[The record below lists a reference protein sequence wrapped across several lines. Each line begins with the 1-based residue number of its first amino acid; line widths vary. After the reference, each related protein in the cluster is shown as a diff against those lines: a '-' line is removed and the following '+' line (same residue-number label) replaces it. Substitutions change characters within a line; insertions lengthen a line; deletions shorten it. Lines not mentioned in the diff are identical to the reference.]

1 MHSIRRFLVAAAT
14 SAALIAA
21 PFSTS
26 ALAAPAPGDTAVAPA
41 AAGTCGDD
49 RTDLWDDVPRV
60 GKRNVVTTE
69 HSDSVA
75 MCLTGGQMHMYSLV
89 DWAPEGGKYRPHTR
103 QAASSLFFNVNDA
116 LKMTLPGDPKWE
128 FTGAAGKEAWVVP
141 QQQNHQGIWAGWNTQ
156 DIRDADVDGPITMS
170 IDPAK
175 SSVPEGAQVELFQ
188 FGTFGEAKRILSLSD
203 EAHRTYQQIP
213 NAHVHANW
221 SFTHPGIYKLHFT
234 ATATPKGGQPTSAGQ
249 DYYFVVGDYSDY
261 ADDLTAI
268 DNPPT
273 EDPTEDP
280 TGEPTDDPS
289 QTPPEDSDLPRVSIK
304 GDRTHYRVGDPANFS
319 AVLQDSDRIGVLYWE
334 TAAAGAKHW
343 NRQGNNAD
351 NTYTIREITGKHDGM
366 RVRAIYQVDGGG
378 IAASNEFVIKV
389 RGSAGSDEGGSGD
402 DTPGGDKPGKDE
414 TEAPGKTK
422 NPEETASPDEGE
434 GSETKEPGSNS
445 TGGAGGGGGAGS
457 SGSGANGSGTSGAG
471 GSGGKTYA
479 VCTPDSA
486 PNGHGGT
493 GASGAGGAGGGAGGG
508 ADGQGTEGD
517 EAPAG
522 ERVQVSDGHFD
533 FGPRMRGNSV
543 KAQLKDDREAP
554 PTWRDPADVEF
565 LIGDAAKQPLPDQG
579 FDFVGNPG
587 DEVWMISQVQQT
599 GVPWLGWN
607 TQDPELVNN
616 ASAVNMRLDSVNGPG
631 KLNVFVGGGGFGGTD
646 VKQVFQQAGDSYDI
660 PMRTHEHGY
669 WVFTAAGQY
678 TAEITFTVTTAAGE
692 QLSASGTLHFTVG
705 GDANAG
711 GEAQAGGAVAQAAGA
726 QSGQP
731 GQPGAPG
738 QPGQPGEAGQPG
750 ADPSASAT
758 PSGAPAGAGASGA
771 GSSGTMTDKDGN
783 PVPAGAKIRYVDC
796 SNLPRTGADAI
807 GYYVAGGAVLIA
819 LGVVL
824 LSARRKEDS

>member
-493 GASGAGGAGGGAGGG
+493 GASGAGGAGGGA
-508 ADGQGTEGD
+508 DGQGTEGD

-565 LIGDAAKQPLPDQG
+565 LIGDAAKQPLPEKG
-579 FDFVGNPG
+579 FDFVGKPG
-587 DEVWMISQVQQT
+587 EEVWMISQVQQT

-616 ASAVNMRLDSVNGPG
+616 ASAVNMRLDALNGPG
-631 KLNVFVGGGGFGGTD
+631 KMNVFVGGGGFGGSD
-646 VKQVFQQAGDSYDI
+646 VKHVFQNSGDSYDI

-678 TAEITFTVTTAAGE
+678 TADITFTVTTAAGE

-711 GEAQAGGAVAQAAGA
+711 GDAHAGGAVAQAAGA
-726 QSGQP
+726 QPGQAGQP

-738 QPGQPGEAGQPG
+738 QPGDAGQPG
-750 ADPSASAT
+750 AGPSASAD
-758 PSGAPAGAGASGA
+758 PSGAPAGSSTSGA
-771 GSSGTMTDKDGN
+771 AGSGTMKDKDGN

-796 SNLPRTGADAI
+796 SNLPRTGTDAI

>member
-1 MHSIRRFLVAAAT
+1 MRSIRRFLVAAAT

-26 ALAAPAPGDTAVAPA
+26 VLAAPAPGDTAVAPA

-49 RTDLWDDVPRV
+49 RTGLWDDVPQV

-75 MCLTGGQMHMYSLV
+75 MCLTGGQMHMFSLV
-89 DWAPEGGKYRPHTR
+89 DWAPEGGQYRPHTR
-103 QAASSLFFNVNDA
+103 HAADSLFFNVNDE
-116 LKMTLPGDPKWE
+116 LQTTLPDTPQFQ
-128 FTGAAGKEAWVVP
+128 FTGAAGKKAWLIP
-141 QQQNHQGIWAGWNTQ
+141 QVQNHDGIWAGWNTQ
-156 DIRDADVDGPITMS
+156 DIRETDIDGPVTMS

-175 SSVPEGAQVELFQ
+175 SSVPEGANVELFQ
-188 FGTFGEAKRILSLSD
+188 FGTFGGANRILSLND
-203 EAHRTYQQIP
+203 DAHRTYQQP
-213 NAHVHANW
+213 ANQHVHANW
-221 SFTHPGIYKLHFT
+221 TFTHPGIYKLHFT

-249 DYYFVVGDYSDY
+249 DYYFVVGDYNDY
-261 ADDLTAI
+261 ADELTEI

-334 TAAAGAKHW
+334 TAAAGSKHW

-351 NTYTIREITGKHDGM
+351 NTYTIREITDKHDGM

-389 RGSAGSDEGGSGD
+389 RGSAEDDSDDNGGD
-402 DTPGGDKPGKDE
+402 EPGGDETAAPDE
-414 TEAPGKTK
+414 TE
-422 NPEETASPDEGE
+422 SPDEGE
-434 GSETKEPGSNS
+434 GSEKDGSENDGS
-445 TGGAGGGGGAGS
+445 KDSDAKGNGSGSGSGSGAGS
-457 SGSGANGSGTSGAG
+457 SGSGASGTGASGAGSG

-493 GASGAGGAGGGAGGG
+493 GASGGGGAE
-508 ADGQGTEGD
+508 GQGTEGD

-678 TAEITFTVTTAAGE
+678 TADITFTVTTAAGE

-726 QSGQP
+726 QPGQP

-758 PSGAPAGAGASGA
+758 PSSAPAGAGASGA

-796 SNLPRTGADAI
+796 SNLPRTGADSI